1 MAGKKLGIIITRH
14 ENFDHISGIVKA
26 ARTAGHQ
33 VQIFMTDEGVRF
45 TTDPKFKEL
54 LKIAEVN
61 ISCCDHS
68 CEMLQVTEKTE
79 GITYGSQY
87 NHATVLHDSDRA
99 LIF

>member
-1 MAGKKLGIIITRH
+1 MAGGTLGIIITRFG
-14 ENFDHISGIVKA
+14 NFDHISGIVKA
-26 ARTAGHQ
+26 AKGAGHP

-45 TTDPKFKEL
+45 TTDAQFKEL
-54 LKIAEVN
+54 LKVAGVS

-68 CEMLQVTEKTE
+68 CEMLHVTERTD

-87 NHATVLHDSDRA
+87 NHATVLHDSDRV

>member
-1 MAGKKLGIIITRH
+1 MADRKLGIVITRY
-14 ENFDHISGIVKA
+14 EGLDHISGIVTA
-26 ARTAGHQ
+26 ARAAGHQ
-33 VQIFMTDEGVRF
+33 VRIFMTDEGVRF

-54 LKIAEVN
+54 LQIAEVG

-68 CEMLQVTEKTE
+68 CAMLPAAERTE

-87 NHATVLHDSDRA
+87 DHATVLHDSDRV

>member
-1 MAGKKLGIIITRH
+1 MAGKKLGIIITRF

-26 ARTAGHQ
+26 ARAAGHQ
-33 VQIFMTDEGVRF
+33 VQVFLTDEGVRF

-54 LKIAEVN
+54 LAVPEVS

-68 CEMLQVTEKTE
+68 CEMLHVTDKTA

-87 NHATVLHDSDRA
+87 NHATNLHDSDRA

>member
-1 MAGKKLGIIITRH
+1 MAGKKLGIIITRF
-14 ENFDHISGIVKA
+14 ENVDHISGIVKA
-26 ARTAGHQ
+26 AQAAGHQ
-33 VQIFMTDEGVRF
+33 VLIFMTDEGIRF

-54 LKIAEVN
+54 IKIAGVT

-68 CEMLQVTEKTE
+68 CEMLHVTEKTE

-87 NHATVLHDSDRA
+87 NHATILHDSDRA

>member
-14 ENFDHISGIVKA
+14 ENVDHISGIVKA
-26 ARTAGHQ
+26 ARAAGHQ
-33 VQIFMTDEGVRF
+33 VQIFLTDAGVRF

-54 LKIAEVN
+54 LKIAEVS

-68 CEMLQVTEKTE
+68 CEVLQVTEKTE

-87 NHATVLHDSDRA
+87 NHATVLHESDRA